1 MAIPFHDRRTG
12 QVLYHGTN
20 AELSPGDVIR
30 PAIDIFK
37 TRGGARMTTPNSFGH
52 WYAHASTVSGVAD
65 EYARMAA
72 EAGGGKPRVYVVSPL
87 DHEDVQEGH
96 GHSVTSMFG
105 FKVEKEVPHDPT
117 QAVYR
122 IRGDKA
128 AYRPENYGK

>member
-20 AELSPGDVIR
+20 AELSPGDVIK
-30 PAIDIFK
+30 PAVDVWK
-37 TRGGARMTTPNSFGH
+37 KRGGERLSEPNDFGH
-52 WYAHASTVSGVAD
+52 WSAHASPVSGVAD

-72 EAGGGKPRVYVVSPL
+72 EAGGGKPRVYVVSPV
-87 DHEDVQEGH
+87 DHEEVQEGH
-96 GHSVTSMFG
+96 GISVASTLG

-122 IRGDKA
+122 IRGNVA